1 MSAPECWLHGV
12 HLPRGESWP
21 RAWPGDFKPS
31 SPDFLAES
39 AERRYRLERLL
50 QRAATGQTLTSK
62 SRSSSRW
69 YGNFSGLKRP
79 PGKAS
84 LCMNKEGIVWEAK
97 NHYSAL
103 LIPMLLADVMF
114 APVDS
119 KLVPPLVRAPEATHL
134 ILIAPRA
141 AGGVRPSVWL
151 LCTIADD
158 CSLDHLIMSLSMRG
172 AVRWDVRQCLHIPG
186 DSLGKGSHGTI
197 LAGMSLLPLH
207 EEHRKLIPAKA
218 DVLNMNKVHNFAR
231 VAVKIWDKL
240 DSAMVRREVGF
251 LQQSAGHPNI
261 SALLGVYAEVQTK
274 SSVTWLLAMEHC
286 TGSDLF
292 STIKADN
299 LPLGFILEIQVGLSS
314 ALAHLHCLNI
324 VHRDVKAE
332 NVVMQKERAVLIDF
346 GIAAYRDDKEAM
358 CAAIGSPG
366 YAAPEIISPRE
377 GGYDE
382 LVDVFA
388 LGVLSYFMMFRAL
401 PFWGKT
407 QDETLEKTELCEAEV
422 PELNDGRW
430 RAVVSLVLRMMS
442 KDSQD
447 RPSAM
452 ACFKE
457 LTELEPVVTK
467 GRKSRAVRI
476 AHAALVHYGYL
487 DAPGDCSVE
496 EFCGSAAPEICED
509 ASPRVAASRASLLSR
524 AGRML
529 TAVKGRMP
537 LMRVPRVRHM
547 VSKAFRSSQP
557 SEAVSKVPLRRESES
572 QSCDAGHSL
581 AQALDFVLDGD
592 AEADAEVT
600 GVLPKATNMLP
611 GLVVSNSSE
620 AGKNPGDCSSTII
633 ADSENNDQKRE
644 RVTCASIVLD
654 FPVSSAGKAADD
666 HNLLLEGDGQ
676 DGASSD
682 PPTDGAKLPH
692 PPTDREVL
700 SSRQC
705 DLRRFSKRVSES
717 PDESREV
724 PQEADAFEFAPVLSD
739 ELE

>member
-261 SALLGVYAEVQTK
+261 SALLGVYAAGALVK
-274 SSVTWLLAMEHC
+274 
-286 TGSDLF
+286 GF
-292 STIKADN
+292 S
-299 LPLGFILEIQVGLSS
+299 
-314 ALAHLHCLNI
+314 
-324 VHRDVKAE
+324 
-332 NVVMQKERAVLIDF
+332 
-346 GIAAYRDDKEAM
+346 
-358 CAAIGSPG
+358 
-366 YAAPEIISPRE
+366 
-377 GGYDE
+377 
-382 LVDVFA
+382 
-388 LGVLSYFMMFRAL
+388 LSYHKI
-401 PFWGKT
+401 G
-407 QDETLEKTELCEAEV
+407 V
-422 PELNDGRW
+422 Y
-430 RAVVSLVLRMMS
+430 S
-442 KDSQD
+442 K
-447 RPSAM
+447 
-452 ACFKE
+452 
-457 LTELEPVVTK
+457 
-467 GRKSRAVRI
+467 
-476 AHAALVHYGYL
+476 
-487 DAPGDCSVE
+487 
-496 EFCGSAAPEICED
+496 
-509 ASPRVAASRASLLSR
+509 
-524 AGRML
+524 
-529 TAVKGRMP
+529 
-537 LMRVPRVRHM
+537 
-547 VSKAFRSSQP
+547 
-557 SEAVSKVPLRRESES
+557 
-572 QSCDAGHSL
+572 
-581 AQALDFVLDGD
+581 
-592 AEADAEVT
+592 
-600 GVLPKATNMLP
+600 
-611 GLVVSNSSE
+611 
-620 AGKNPGDCSSTII
+620 
-633 ADSENNDQKRE
+633 
-644 RVTCASIVLD
+644 
-654 FPVSSAGKAADD
+654 
-666 HNLLLEGDGQ
+666 
-676 DGASSD
+676 
-682 PPTDGAKLPH
+682 
-692 PPTDREVL
+692 
-700 SSRQC
+700 
-705 DLRRFSKRVSES
+705 
-717 PDESREV
+717 
-724 PQEADAFEFAPVLSD
+724 
-739 ELE
+739 